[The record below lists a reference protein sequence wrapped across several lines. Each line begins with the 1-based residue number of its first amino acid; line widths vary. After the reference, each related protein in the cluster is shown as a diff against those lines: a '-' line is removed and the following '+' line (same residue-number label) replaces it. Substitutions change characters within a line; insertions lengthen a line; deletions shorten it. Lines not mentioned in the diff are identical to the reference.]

1 MDTINRLKKIA
12 LIALATTFLVSCGPR
27 RMRCGPYR
35 CMAEPA
41 VTVKNA

>member
-1 MDTINRLKKIA
+1 MPKKDSLKKIV

-35 CMAEPA
+35 CM
-41 VTVKNA
+41 VTSETPIKNT